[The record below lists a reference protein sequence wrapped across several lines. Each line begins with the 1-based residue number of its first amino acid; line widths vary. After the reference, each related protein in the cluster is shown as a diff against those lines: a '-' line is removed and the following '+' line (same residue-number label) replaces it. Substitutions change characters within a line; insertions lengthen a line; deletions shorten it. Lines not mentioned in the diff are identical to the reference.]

1 MSESKNQPEVMAAP
15 ATAPAPAQSTAPV
28 AAVPAESAAPKLVVG
43 TSPHL
48 HAEQG
53 VPEIMRWVVIALAP
67 AVLVSLWFFGLEAL
81 RVYVVAVAAC
91 MGIEWLCLRY
101 LGTPGSLGDWS
112 AALTG
117 VLLAMNLPP
126 TSPTWMVVVGAL
138 VAILIAKHV
147 FGGIG
152 SNIFNPAL
160 TARVFLLISWPVQMT
175 TWLRPGE
182 RGLVPAGADLQGIT
196 EATPLGLLKE
206 GRLNE
211 LSASATDLLLGN
223 VGGSLGEISAIAL
236 LLGGALLLWKRII
249 TWEIP
254 VFFIGTTILIA
265 TAAWLVDPALYASP
279 VTHLFAG
286 GLMLG
291 AIFMATDMVT
301 SPNTFWGRVI
311 FATGG
316 GLLTG
321 VIRLWGGYPE
331 GVSFAILLMNGLAPL
346 IDHYVKPRSFGTV
359 PVKKTKA
366 LAAKPG
372 VAA

>member
-1 MSESKNQPEVMAAP
+1 MSESKSQPEVLAAASTATATPAIAPVAVPDAAP
-15 ATAPAPAQSTAPV
+15 APRALEV
-28 AAVPAESAAPKLVVG
+28 AAPKLVVG

-48 HAEQG
+48 HAAQG
-53 VPEIMRWVVIALAP
+53 VPEIMRWVVLALAP
-67 AVLVSLWFFGLEAL
+67 AVLVSLWFFGAEAL
-81 RVYVVAVAAC
+81 RVYVLAVGAC
-91 MGIEWLCLRY
+91 VGVEWLCLRY
-101 LGTPGSLGDWS
+101 FGTPGSLGDWS

-126 TSPTWMVVVGAL
+126 TSPSWMVVVGAV
-138 VAILIAKHV
+138 VAIVIAKHL
-147 FGGIG
+147 FGGLG

-160 TARVFLLISWPVQMT
+160 VARVFLLISWPVQMT

-182 RGLVPAGADLQGIT
+182 RGYVAAGAELAAIT

-206 GRLNE
+206 GRLAE
-211 LSASATDLLLGN
+211 LSTSAGDLLLGN
-223 VGGSLGEISAIAL
+223 VGGSIGEISAIAL
-236 LLGGALLLWKRII
+236 LLGGAVLLRKRII

-254 VFFIGTTILIA
+254 VFFIGTAVAVASIAWLIA
-265 TAAWLVDPALYASP
+265 PAAYASP

-301 SPNTFWGRVI
+301 SPNTFRGRVL
-311 FATGG
+311 FAVGG

-331 GVSFAILLMNGLAPL
+331 GVSFAILLMNGFTPL
-346 IDHYVKPRSFGTV
+346 IDHYVRPRSFGTV
-359 PVKKTKA
+359 P
-366 LAAKPG
+366 AARPE
-372 VAA
+372 VTA